1 MRFIMTKRSYYS
13 SNIQSFLSKDNYSIF
28 GEITTNDQFSAEDLQ
43 KNMWNK
49 EIEIL
54 KRELSNFP
62 DGHII
67 F

>member
-28 GEITTNDQFSAEDLQ
+28 CEITTSDQFSAEDLQ
-43 KNMWNK
+43 KNTWNK